1 MVPNQKYLMN
11 KYKCLYFQ
19 AIFRFHFKIGAFYVW
34 FSQPI
39 RPSSWHFKRQNVKL
53 SEVWFADHR
62 MKVFFKFF
70 QSKTFVKCENL
81 FTSAST
87 APFVNFSKFIF
98 EWYNRK
104 HLVIWKCELLLHECE
119 HCTIWLYQNYFFN
132 GLTERNS

>member
-1 MVPNQKYLMN
+1 MIPNQKYLMN

-62 MKVFFKFF
+62 MKVFFNFAKVKYLENV
-70 QSKTFVKCENL
+70 KTYSRVQALHHLSISQNLFLNGITESTWLSENVNYY

-87 APFVNFSKFIF
+87 APFDFIKIIF
-98 EWYNRK
+98 
-104 HLVIWKCELLLHECE
+104 LMA
-119 HCTIWLYQNYFFN
+119 
-132 GLTERNS
+132 

>member
-1 MVPNQKYLMN
+1 MIPNQKYLMN

-62 MKVFFKFF
+62 MKVFFNFPKVKYLENV
-70 QSKTFVKCENL
+70 KTYSRVQALHHLSVSQNWFLNGITESTWLSENVNYY

-87 APFVNFSKFIF
+87 APFDFIKIIF
-98 EWYNRK
+98 
-104 HLVIWKCELLLHECE
+104 LMA
-119 HCTIWLYQNYFFN
+119 
-132 GLTERNS
+132 